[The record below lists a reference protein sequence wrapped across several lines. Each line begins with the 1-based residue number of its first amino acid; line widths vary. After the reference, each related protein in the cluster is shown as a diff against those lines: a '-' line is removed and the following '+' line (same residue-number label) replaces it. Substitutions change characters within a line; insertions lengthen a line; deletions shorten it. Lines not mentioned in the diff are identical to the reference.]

1 MSKKQ
6 KEKSMPPTADD
17 ETGLDEAVAA
27 ALEKTEGTSDARALA
42 DAEERA
48 QAQKLAE
55 LNALDVQVQS
65 KPVEDLTEL
74 PMVTILE
81 RGRDTLEEAM
91 RQNQRKMQEAATA
104 YVPPPRT
111 EAQNS
116 RLQEELEAGRKAQA
130 RAEEQLRAQR
140 ELAAR
145 TQPDPREGTSTPVH
159 RSGLM
164 VPNPK
169 GGSGVYAPTAGL

>member
-1 MSKKQ
+1 MKQ
-6 KEKSMPPTADD
+6 KKERRMTPNDD
-17 ETGLDEAVAA
+17 ETGIDEAVAA
-27 ALEKTEGTSDARALA
+27 ALEKSENTTNARALA

-55 LNALDVQVQS
+55 IKAMNPEAQS
-65 KPVEDLTEL
+65 EPVEDLTVL

-81 RGRDTLEEAM
+81 RGRDALEEAM
-91 RQNQRKMQEAATA
+91 RQNQRKMQEAAAA

-130 RAEEQLRAQR
+130 KAEEQLRLQR

-159 RSGLM
+159 RSGLS

-169 GGSGVYAPTAGL
+169 GGHGVYTPTAGL